1 MDLVFSDL
9 HIGLPTSAWPEL
21 LDTLQQLFEQ
31 QTIDSIIF
39 AGDTVDLTR
48 GDPQRIAQDFDTF
61 CTRLDQ
67 MHLLSRV
74 VFLHGNHDPTLERLP
89 THQPLTVRPAVL
101 LRHPDTSLLIL
112 HGDGVGL
119 ETAMHH
125 HPTTPA
131 AFTAIKDTLASC
143 PPLWLPQIS
152 TTDWLIAGHY
162 TAPHLNPTTR
172 TAGLSPWTHP
182 LTDHWHGHY
191 LAIQHHATL
200 PPVTI
205 HKYRRQGLPQPNSP

>member
-1 MDLVFSDL
+1 MDLVFGDP
-9 HIGLPTSAWPEL
+9 HIGLAASAWPDL
-21 LDTLQQLFEQ
+21 LTTLQQLSQ
-31 QTIDSIIF
+31 RHTIDSIIL
-39 AGDTVDLTR
+39 AGDTVDLTH
-48 GDPQRIAQDFDTF
+48 GDSQRIAHDFDTF
-61 CTRLDQ
+61 CTGLQRLN
-67 MHLLSRV
+67 LLRHT

-89 THQPLTVRPAVL
+89 THHTLTIRPAVL

-112 HGDGVGL
+112 HGDGIGL

-125 HPTTPA
+125 YPTTPA
-131 AFTAIKDTLASC
+131 AFTAVKDVLTHH
-143 PPLWLPQIS
+143 PPPWLPPI
-152 TTDWLIAGHY
+152 TPTDWLIAGHY

-191 LAIQHHATL
+191 LTIQHNATL

-205 HKYRRQGLPQPNSP
+205 HKHRRQEPL